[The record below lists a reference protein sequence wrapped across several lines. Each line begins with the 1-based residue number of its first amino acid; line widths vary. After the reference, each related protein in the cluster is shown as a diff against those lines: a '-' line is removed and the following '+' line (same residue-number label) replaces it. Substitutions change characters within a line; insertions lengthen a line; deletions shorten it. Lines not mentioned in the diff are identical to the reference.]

1 MFNSLFKKKLI
12 SKNEIAEL
20 LKINPNAYAAFE
32 EAYQDHCANSETS
45 DNLFEISAKEAIM
58 KRSNSNEIDPYY
70 ETIVQIVMELL
81 ADTVGYTFD
90 GDLGKTFQ
98 FSSESPIQ
106 YIKTEELNKIPEEF
120 RPQLSGT
127 CMKTDIKEDSSIVL
141 MELYRKF
148 QTGKDE
154 ITKQRAYH
162 LFRQGLD
169 ILDYS
174 PLMYEIIGTN
184 PNSIGHWFPQLV
196 EAAKN
201 VPFFKIPK
209 TTYIKVPMPL
219 LQLTRNDYFSLTP
232 TTIKIVDLFC
242 KLAFQLDNAKDYF
255 IKTGTYS
262 SKFDFRNAHV
272 VKGKE
277 VDELGEYLLYIH
289 YLANMMASPLNTDA
303 QGNAG
308 CIYGVSTTNEWV
320 VREYIKPASSLPEV
334 YHGLK
339 LRNELRCFIDADN
352 KENPLLGV
360 TQYWHPDVMKRHFEK
375 GADAGNPVQYHDYA
389 IYKAYEKILTDQF
402 TATKDIVAEQI
413 TELTKHL
420 DLPGQW
426 SIDVMQNGDDF
437 YLIDMASAQESALIE
452 QIDKNRLIRQEENW
466 LPDLSRFS

>member
-1 MFNSLFKKKLI
+1 MLNNLFKKKLI

-20 LKINPNAYAAFE
+20 LKINPAAYEAFE

-90 GDLGKTFQ
+90 GEEGKTFQ

-106 YIKTEELNKIPEEF
+106 YMKAEELNKIPEEF

-320 VREYIKPASSLPEV
+320 VREYIKPASSLPEI

-339 LRNELRCFIDADN
+339 MQNELRCFIDADN
-352 KENPLLGV
+352 KEDPLLGIV
-360 TQYWHPDVMKRHFEK
+360 QYWNPDVMKKHLDKVSET
-375 GADAGNPVQYHDYA
+375 GNPDAYHDYT
-389 IYKAYEKILTDQF
+389 IYKMYEETLKNQF
-402 TATKDIVAEQI
+402 LNTKDMVAEQI
-413 TELTKHL
+413 TELAKHL
-420 DLPGQW
+420 NLHGQW

-437 YLIDMASAQESALIE
+437 YLIDMALAQDSALLD
-452 QIDKNRLIRQEENW
+452 QIDSERLKKSEENW
-466 LPDLSRFS
+466 LPDLSRFV